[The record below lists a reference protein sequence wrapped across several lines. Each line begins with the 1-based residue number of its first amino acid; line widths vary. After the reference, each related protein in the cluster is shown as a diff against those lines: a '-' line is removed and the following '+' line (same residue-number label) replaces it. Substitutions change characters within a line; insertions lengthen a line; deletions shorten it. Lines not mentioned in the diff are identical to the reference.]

1 MATTKNKLAIKTPAK
16 APAKVAKKA
25 SKTTVARKTTREVHE
40 PMYHMP
46 VEVKDWIERTTSMLN
61 HQKGEIDRLKQENK
75 ELKAYK
81 SWATHR
87 ILRSDQEE

>member
-1 MATTKNKLAIKTPAK
+1 MVTKSKASVKATKVATTPTKPPKTRMARAIETK
-16 APAKVAKKA
+16 AG
-25 SKTTVARKTTREVHE
+25 E

-46 VEVKDWIERTTSMLN
+46 VEVRDWIDRTTSMMH
-61 HQKGEIDRLKQENK
+61 HQKGEIARLKQENK

-81 SWATHR
+81 TWATHR

>member
-1 MATTKNKLAIKTPAK
+1 MLTTKNKVATKSTKIT
-16 APAKVAKKA
+16 KVAQKA
-25 SKTTVARKTTREVHE
+25 TKTARKTTPEVRE

-46 VEVKDWIERTTSMLN
+46 VEVRDWIERTTSMLN
-61 HQKGEIDRLKQENK
+61 HQKGEIARLKQENK

-81 SWATHR
+81 AWATHR